1 MIWNSIKGF
10 SLFRYQ
16 KVLIMIGLTLVAYY
30 AALNRIQVFPWVI
43 AALLLSSL
51 ITSYLFP
58 YLLVRNVSV
67 TRTGPERAEENESIL
82 FDVSIHNHGVF
93 PRFMIQAIDKLPFIN
108 KIGVASNDEVLG
120 VVAYIGSGGSHHFK
134 VTVVCEKRGFYE
146 LGPVGISTSFP
157 FGLVE
162 ARHNK
167 NGSTQ
172 FLTVYPDIFPILS
185 LPLLGTPSEIHRGGF
200 LLPKGTGSA
209 EFSGLREYR
218 RGDNPRHIH
227 WPTTA
232 RTDELMIK
240 EFEPLASASL
250 HIILDQSKTSNVGK
264 GKHSSFEYA
273 VRIAASICR
282 YATNNSMT
290 TAISPS
296 WRENHSLGLGSGES
310 HFRDTLDYLAI
321 IDADSEIPY
330 STVITEATMN
340 IGFGQTAVVFL
351 SEPNEQISETIQSI
365 AALKAQGVNI
375 LAIHLDRD
383 SFIDTATQSRSG
395 WENILDLGIEY
406 ISIKNGDNLTS
417 VFNS

>member
-1 MIWNSIKGF
+1 MKGLSF
-10 SLFRYQ
+10 FHYQ

-82 FDVSIHNHGVF
+82 FDVSIRNHGVF
-93 PRFMIQAIDKLPFIN
+93 PRFMIQAIDNLPFIN
-108 KIGVASNDEVLG
+108 KNGAASNYEVLG
-120 VVAYIGSGGSHHFK
+120 VVAYIGSGVTHHFK
-134 VTVVCEKRGFYE
+134 VSVLCEKRGFYQ

-162 ARHNK
+162 AHHDK
-167 NGSTQ
+167 NGSVQ
-172 FLTVYPDIFPILS
+172 SLTVYPDIFPIMS

-200 LLPKGTGSA
+200 LLPKATGSA
-209 EFSGLREYR
+209 DFSGLREYQ

-232 RTDELMIK
+232 RTGELMIQ
-240 EFEPLASASL
+240 EFEPLASASI
-250 HIILDQSKTSNVGK
+250 HIILDQSKSSNVGK

-273 VRIAASICR
+273 VRITASICR
-282 YATNNSMT
+282 YATNNNMSI
-290 TAISPS
+290 AVSPS
-296 WRENHSLGLGSGES
+296 RGENQSLVLGSGES
-310 HFRDTLDYLAI
+310 HFREILDYLAI
-321 IDADSEIPY
+321 IEADSETPY
-330 STVITEATMN
+330 SKVIAKAAMN

-351 SEPNEQISETIQSI
+351 SEPSERISETIQSI
-365 AALKAQGVNI
+365 ASLKAQGINV
-375 LAIHLDRD
+375 LAIHLDRE
-383 SFIDTATQSRSG
+383 SFLGAATPSHSS
-395 WENILDLGIEY
+395 WANIFDLGIEY
-406 ISIKNGDNLTS
+406 ISIKNGDSLTS
-417 VFNS
+417 AFNS